1 VQSHRV
7 TAAAFNAAGDKRF
20 YPDQELEA
28 WQPAK
33 LYYITLPRSI
43 FRQAA
48 EMGRKM
54 GVDGP
59 WNNPEFENADIGDD
73 DALVTT
79 RVDTR
84 PYFDRKLEA
93 FTAHKTQISPD
104 SMWYKFPRE
113 MLKEALGFEYFRLAQ
128 GQAAAP
134 DSENNHLESD
144 LFAGL
149 R

>member
-1 VQSHRV
+1 
-7 TAAAFNAAGDKRF
+7 
-20 YPDQELEA
+20 
-28 WQPAK
+28 
-33 LYYITLPRSI
+33 
-43 FRQAA
+43 
-48 EMGRKM
+48 MGRKM